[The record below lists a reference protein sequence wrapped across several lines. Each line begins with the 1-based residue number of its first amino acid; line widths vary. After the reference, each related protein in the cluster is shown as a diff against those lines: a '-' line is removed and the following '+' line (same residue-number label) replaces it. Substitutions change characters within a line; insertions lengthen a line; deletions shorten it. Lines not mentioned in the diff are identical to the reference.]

1 MCIRDRVKGVIPD
14 YSIAVGAPARVVK
27 NRKDDWATNA
37 EERAELE
44 RALAD
49 IERKKAQARQGPGA

>member
-1 MCIRDRVKGVIPD
+1 
-14 YSIAVGAPARVVK
+14 VVK
-27 NRKDDWATNA
+27 NRMDDWATNA

-49 IERKKAQARQGPGA
+49 IERKKAAAQGD